1 MGCPP
6 YYRIARFG
14 KGVVV
19 WFAAFIAQFSQFQV
33 VGQVEVIS
41 QCVSIFKLIFRNSVF
56 ARIVLTL
63 STDFARVRVRRRPEG
78 PRTHRSPWPW
88 AAAALQYE
96 QRGAHGD
103 NFCHRDDHEEAVSPF
118 NLFEYV
124 AHMKGRSG
132 VMGTKRRAPD

>member
-1 MGCPP
+1 MFKQLLVGDGEWRDP
-6 YYRIARFG
+6 RLRVG
-14 KGVVV
+14 
-19 WFAAFIAQFSQFQV
+19 WFAAGCAS
-33 VGQVEVIS
+33 
-41 QCVSIFKLIFRNSVF
+41 RD
-56 ARIVLTL
+56 ADR
-63 STDFARVRVRRRPEG
+63 
-78 PRTHRSPWPW
+78 PW

>member
-1 MGCPP
+1 MYGCPTCP
-6 YYRIARFG
+6 GCASRDADR
-14 KGVVV
+14 
-19 WFAAFIAQFSQFQV
+19 
-33 VGQVEVIS
+33 
-41 QCVSIFKLIFRNSVF
+41 
-56 ARIVLTL
+56 
-63 STDFARVRVRRRPEG
+63 
-78 PRTHRSPWPW
+78 PW

>member
-1 MGCPP
+1 MA
-6 YYRIARFG
+6 IQARQNRAAAWQEMWG
-14 KGVVV
+14 KGKRAKGKKGKQGKRRGKGSRRLWVAGDGEWRDPRLRVG
-19 WFAAFIAQFSQFQV
+19 WFAAGCAS
-33 VGQVEVIS
+33 
-41 QCVSIFKLIFRNSVF
+41 RD
-56 ARIVLTL
+56 ADR
-63 STDFARVRVRRRPEG
+63 
-78 PRTHRSPWPW
+78 PW

>member
-1 MGCPP
+1 MPT
-6 YYRIARFG
+6 
-14 KGVVV
+14 
-19 WFAAFIAQFSQFQV
+19 AAHSACDAVRACRPGLEYETAAPTPTSDRV
-33 VGQVEVIS
+33 
-41 QCVSIFKLIFRNSVF
+41 CTP
-56 ARIVLTL
+56 LT
-63 STDFARVRVRRRPEG
+63 TC
-78 PRTHRSPWPW
+78 H
-88 AAAALQYE
+88 ALQYE